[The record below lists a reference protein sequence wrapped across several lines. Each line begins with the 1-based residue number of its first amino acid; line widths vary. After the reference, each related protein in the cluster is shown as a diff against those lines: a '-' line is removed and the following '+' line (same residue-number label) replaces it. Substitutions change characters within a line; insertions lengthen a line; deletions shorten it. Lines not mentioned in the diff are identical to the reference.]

1 MGRPL
6 LINTSDLEGSTLIQ
20 IEGEI
25 DLSTVPQFER
35 ELTAN
40 VEAGRNVLVDL
51 TAVDFMDST
60 GIGVLVRASNRARE
74 EGAEVS
80 LACGPGSVRR
90 VLEVSGLDKMITVYP
105 DVQTAVQE

>member
-6 LINTSDLEGSTLIQ
+6 VINTSDLEGSALIQ

-35 ELTAN
+35 ELTSH
-40 VEAGRNVLVDL
+40 VEEGRSVVVDL

-60 GIGVLVRASNRARE
+60 GIGVLVRASNSARA
-74 EGAEVS
+74 GDAAIS

-90 VLEVSGLDKMITVYP
+90 VLEVSGLDKMIRVYP
-105 DVQTAVQE
+105 DAHAAVQG